1 MLTSDQAR
9 AAYADGSVAVVAGAG
24 TGKTHMLAHR
34 YLHHLRQGRSPLEVV
49 AVTFTERAAS
59 ELRAR
64 IRREVAKAAD
74 LSEGETLLAELEAAQ
89 ISTLHALAARI
100 CRDHPEAAEVP
111 AEFDIQDEL
120 EGALDQAEHIEE
132 ALSGLPDEVF
142 EALPYSRLK
151 AVIED
156 LLSDPLQAERAL
168 ARGSDGWRELIEEAR
183 TAALADLVSDARWLE
198 ACAICR
204 ATEPLVRDKLEAIR
218 EAALAGLAHLEA
230 GDVASAH
237 DLLDG
242 IKINVGSQKN
252 WPEGTLRDLKDAL
265 RDVRDRYL
273 DAAKTGLITLQ
284 LGALDDELERVLGV
298 LRTAFSEVR
307 DHLAEVKRR
316 ARRLDYADLEVH
328 ALRALRHESV
338 RAYYQRRWAAFLV
351 DEFQDTNP
359 VQADLLRA
367 LTEHAVLTIVGDEK
381 QSIYGFR
388 GAGAAVFQTFR
399 THIVATAGTEV
410 ELSESFRTHAALLA
424 PINDCFAPIFGSL
437 HGPLTPNRHTA
448 PHEAPHVEAFAITLG
463 ESQKANRAPRLVVE
477 AHELATRIKALLENG
492 VPIFDPKLGETRPV
506 APGDIAV
513 LTRTWRTLDVFN
525 EIFPALGV
533 PTVHTGGG
541 NLLETREAKDASVLL
556 QCLAEPD
563 DDLALVALLRSPYF
577 AASDPVLYRFKQSKD
592 DAESWR
598 MALARAEDEGLIHAA
613 SILGTLAEAA
623 RHQQASRLLQLADQ
637 VTGYTAII
645 GNLPGR
651 ERKLADYR
659 GFTDLVTALERG
671 IGDVFSVSRRLR
683 RLKLAGVKVSRPKL
697 QDAGAVSLMTLHAA
711 KGLEWPV
718 VAVADLDY
726 PKHGG
731 ASGTLID
738 AELGV
743 ALELEGNTG
752 LLEPPAL
759 YTLLKYRQKC
769 REDAELARLMYV
781 GLTRSRDR
789 LVLST
794 SGKTGPALKLMEVGL
809 EAIGMPFAEVP
820 FEAARAVYPTAAV
833 PESSSSDP
841 LILID
846 P

>member
-49 AVTFTERAAS
+49 AVTFTERAAD

-74 LSEGETLLAELEAAQ
+74 LPERETLLAELEAAQ

-132 ALSGLPDEVF
+132 ALSRLPTEVF
-142 EALPYSRLK
+142 EVLPYSRLK

-156 LLSDPLQAERAL
+156 LLKDPLQAEQAL
-168 ARGSDGWRELIEEAR
+168 ACDPGRWGELIEDAKA
-183 TAALADLVSDARWLE
+183 AALEELVSDTRWLE
-198 ACAICR
+198 ACDICR
-204 ATEPLVRDKLEAIR
+204 ATEPLQLDKLVPIR
-218 EAALAGLAHLEA
+218 EAALSGLAHLEA

-237 DLLDG
+237 DLLEG

-252 WPEGTLRDLKDAL
+252 WPDGTLRDLKDAL

-273 DAAKTGLITLQ
+273 AAAGIGLVTLQ
-284 LGALDDELERVLGV
+284 LGALDDELKRVLRA
-298 LRTAFSEVR
+298 LRTAFTEVR
-307 DHLAEVKRR
+307 SHLTEVKRR
-316 ARRLDYADLEVH
+316 ARQLDFADLEVH
-328 ALRALRHESV
+328 ALTALRHESV
-338 RAYYQRRWAAFLV
+338 RTYYQSRWAAFLV

-388 GAGAAVFQTFR
+388 GAGAAVFQAFR
-399 THIVATAGTEV
+399 AQIVGAAGTEV
-410 ELSESFRTHAALLA
+410 ELSESFRTHAALLT
-424 PINDCFAPIFGSL
+424 PINDCFAPIFGAL

-448 PHEAPHVEAFAITLG
+448 PHGAPHVEAFAITLG
-463 ESQKANRAPRLVVE
+463 ELQKANRAPRLVVE
-477 AHELATRIKALLENG
+477 AHELATRIKALLEGG
-492 VPIFDPKLGETRPV
+492 VPIFDPGLGEARPV

-525 EIFPALGV
+525 EIFPALGF

-563 DDLALVALLRSPYF
+563 DDLSLVALLRSPYF
-577 AASDPVLYRFKQSKD
+577 AVSDPVLYRLKQAKED
-592 DAESWR
+592 GESWR
-598 MALARAEDEGLIHAA
+598 TALARAEDEKLIRAA
-613 SILGTLAEAA
+613 NILETLSDAA
-623 RHQQASRLLQLADQ
+623 RHQQASQLLQLADQ

-671 IGDVFSVSRRLR
+671 LGDVFSVSRRLR
-683 RLKLAGVKVSRPKL
+683 RLKLASVKVSRPKL

-743 ALELEGNTG
+743 AIELEGEAG
-752 LLEPPAL
+752 LLQAPAL
-759 YTLLKYRQKC
+759 HTLLTYRRRQ
-769 REDAELARLMYV
+769 REEAELARLMYV
-781 GLTRSRDR
+781 GLTRCRDR

-820 FEAARAVYPTAAV
+820 FEAARAIYPTAAV
-833 PESSSSDP
+833 PESPHSDP

-846 P
+846 L